1 MTALSRR
8 RPGLFLQKGL
18 KETARLL
25 ATGAG
30 GDEDWST
37 QKMQVWFRQIFLV
50 KHPPLVLGA
59 RNQGE
64 LSTLCKCIDLLVKGD
79 LGQVGDVLMQRL
91 RAIEEFVETKTWT
104 LGRHL
109 ELITPLDGTLT
120 TEAERSIAVRA
131 ELRSAKLREALES
144 ARARAAG

>member
-1 MTALSRR
+1 MTAMSRR

-30 GDEDWST
+30 GDEDWSA

-50 KHPPLVLGA
+50 KHPPSELGA

-64 LSTLCKCIDLLVKGD
+64 LATLCTCIDLLMKGD

-104 LGRHL
+104 LGKHL
-109 ELITPLDGTLT
+109 ELTTPMDGTLT

-144 ARARAAG
+144 ARARATG